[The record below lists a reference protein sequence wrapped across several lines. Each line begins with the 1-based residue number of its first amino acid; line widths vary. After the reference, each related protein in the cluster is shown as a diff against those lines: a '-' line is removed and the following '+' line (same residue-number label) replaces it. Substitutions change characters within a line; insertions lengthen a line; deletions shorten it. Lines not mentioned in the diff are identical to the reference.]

1 MNQYIDKTA
10 VVKVIENRI
19 REIQELL
26 EKNEK
31 KLDSN
36 EKTTAL
42 FCIDELIM
50 ILSLIDALEVKNKQ
64 QTMIKERYCSFEV
77 AKLLKEK
84 GFDVPCI
91 GRYSIHF
98 KEFHLDCTRLC
109 NNGGLFAYAS
119 PTHQMAMDWLREEY
133 KIAID
138 IRITCE
144 KTISYAFD
152 IWDFEIIHPNKF
164 VGGTIDLREQQF
176 GFKSYEDAVEA
187 ALKYVLENLI

>member
-1 MNQYIDKTA
+1 
-10 VVKVIENRI
+10 
-19 REIQELL
+19 
-26 EKNEK
+26 
-31 KLDSN
+31 
-36 EKTTAL
+36 
-42 FCIDELIM
+42 
-50 ILSLIDALEVKNKQ
+50 
-64 QTMIKERYCSFEV
+64 MIKERYCSFEV
-77 AKLLKEK
+77 SKLLKEK

-91 GRYSIHF
+91 GRYSIRS

-109 NNGGLFAYAS
+109 NNGGLFACAA
-119 PTHQMAMDWLREEY
+119 PTHQMALDWLREEY
-133 KIAID
+133 RIAID

-176 GFKSYEDAVEA
+176 GFKSYEDAVET